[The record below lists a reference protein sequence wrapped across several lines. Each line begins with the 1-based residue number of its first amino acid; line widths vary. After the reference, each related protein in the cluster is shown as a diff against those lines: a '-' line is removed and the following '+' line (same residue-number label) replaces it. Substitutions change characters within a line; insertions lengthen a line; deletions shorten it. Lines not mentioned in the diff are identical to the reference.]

1 MEAPNPINSEQTKK
15 EEMKNDLKNSFKNI
29 LEKYLDEREIKDE
42 KMNNWMNNILIDAK
56 EYFIKKYPNFNI
68 FIQVYVKPRN
78 INFRSNIN
86 VIYFEN
92 SDDYDSTSFTTNYL
106 YSIIYFFFFKIVI

>member
-1 MEAPNPINSEQTKK
+1 MEAPDPIGSGQTKK
-15 EEMKNDLKNSFKNI
+15 EEMINDLKNSFKNI
-29 LEKYLDEREIKDE
+29 LEKYLDDREIKDE

-78 INFRSNIN
+78 IFFNSNTN
-86 VIYFEN
+86 VLYSKN
-92 SDDYDSTSFTTNYL
+92 SDDYDYTSIKTDYL
-106 YSIIYFFFFKIVI
+106 YSIIYFFF